1 MSFFKKRTEFLLIY
15 CFQLIISILNH
26 FYLNRPFQFVSCCK
40 IYLQFH
46 HSDIARTI
54 IFCQEGKSE
63 SFEWSLFDTWN
74 MIKVQKIILPVFM
87 RCTCCPQ
94 RRCSWHFPSCV
105 ACVKTVRSASS
116 SWHLWCGCGME
127 FHFAA
132 LKERC
137 LGLFSWAIGQINSFD
152 ISLFQTG
159 KSKTNLLSKLV
170 PSHCLLRAP
179 HNAGCEATLCHKV
192 AYNLAVFRGM
202 MVQAWN
208 MWASANHLYLE
219 REKTSPIWSRINA

>member
-1 MSFFKKRTEFLLIY
+1 MSFFKKRIEFLLIY

-137 LGLFSWAIGQINSFD
+137 LLGFFPEQLA
-152 ISLFQTG
+152 
-159 KSKTNLLSKLV
+159 KSTPLTSVSSKLERAKQICWV
-170 PSHCLLRAP
+170 NWCQAIVCLEP
-179 HNAGCEATLCHKV
+179 HIMLGVKPPCVIK
-192 AYNLAVFRGM
+192 
-202 MVQAWN
+202 
-208 MWASANHLYLE
+208 
-219 REKTSPIWSRINA
+219 

>member
-74 MIKVQKIILPVFM
+74 VIKVHKIILP
-87 RCTCCPQ
+87 
-94 RRCSWHFPSCV
+94 
-105 ACVKTVRSASS
+105 
-116 SWHLWCGCGME
+116 
-127 FHFAA
+127 
-132 LKERC
+132 
-137 LGLFSWAIGQINSFD
+137 FSWDVLVVPKGGVPGI
-152 ISLFQTG
+152 FQVVWPVSRLWGLPAHHDTYG
-159 KSKTNLLSKLV
+159 VGVGWNFILLLLKSDVLGFFPEQLAKSTPLTSVSSKLERAKQICWV
-170 PSHCLLRAP
+170 NWCQAIVCLEP
-179 HNAGCEATLCHKV
+179 HIMLGVKPPCVIK
-192 AYNLAVFRGM
+192 
-202 MVQAWN
+202 
-208 MWASANHLYLE
+208 
-219 REKTSPIWSRINA
+219 